1 MNNIYNN
8 SSEIKKDTL
17 YQFDESDVF
26 LFAGLTFILKFVLI
40 VMSICDRDFK
50 TLLYK
55 TKVLKVMVNLV
66 SFECDAYITTF
77 ESS

>member
-50 TLLYK
+50 TLL
-55 TKVLKVMVNLV
+55 TKKNK
-66 SFECDAYITTF
+66 SFESDGEF
-77 ESS
+77 SFL